1 LTSSRISVCLQE
13 PPGKAW
19 SKDLHVFLPWCWLG
33 SCSPSLICHLT
44 QAHDSHC
51 HVNTLLSFLYM
62 TATSRIVSM
71 CIGPTT
77 EAVRCRNLVP
87 FVCSELNSLVFDSLW
102 WLTSPQSK
110 ISNNDSWC
118 FLGVCC
124 SLDARLKLYMY
135 ISFNHFS
142 KLPNHFI
149 LIFHVQKLRLR
160 ETKGLS
166 HKSLSR
172 QVVELGLEP
181 QLGKLQ
187 RWSLSWS
194 GLIWKVCVLS
204 SYPISWCFPKM
215 LLS

>member
-166 HKSLSR
+166 HKSLSTSHSA
-172 QVVELGLEP
+172 
-181 QLGKLQ
+181 GKWWNWDLNH
-187 RWSLSWS
+187 SLANCRGGAWADLAWFERSVF
-194 GLIWKVCVLS
+194 LVLT
-204 SYPISWCFPKM
+204 P
-215 LLS
+215 